1 MSSRSRKSTTT
12 TTVVRESAAGSS
24 SAGPSTPANSG
35 SFSRSPGRRPPS
47 PTVVSRLQEKQ
58 ELAGLN
64 DRLASYIDR
73 VRFLEHENKQLT
85 TQVRTRE
92 ETVTREVTNI
102 KSLYESEL
110 ADARKLLDAT
120 AKDKASLQLEVNK
133 LRADADDWKDKYN
146 RAARDLQG
154 KDKALLAAESQ
165 VNDLQARLNDAVSQR
180 KHWENEYHKARAE
193 VDKLSKQ
200 LAVAKKQLEEETLAR
215 VDVEN
220 RLQTAKEQLQLN
232 AQIHEQELN
241 ESRVRVDV
249 TIDEIDGRAR
259 ADYESKLREAL
270 ERMREEYE
278 TTIIQSRE
286 EVESTL
292 QEKLERMR
300 TLADVHDSA
309 ARKLTEEINY
319 LRKRLNDQTADRNS
333 FEQQLADYKR
343 RVDELDME
351 LTREREANEAA
362 LSARDAEIRR
372 LREAL
377 EDQMVEFRDLM
388 DVKIALDM
396 EIKAYR
402 NLLESEETRLN
413 LSLSESGIASPR
425 STGASS
431 SRKRKRTTYYESSS
445 ARSGYKSQADQKG
458 PVEINEVDTEGK
470 YIKLRNTGD
479 KDIALGNWQL
489 KLEGGETESTYKF
502 YRNYN
507 LKSGAIVTIW
517 SSNTDATHSPPN
529 DLVMKNQAW
538 FTADTMTATLTD
550 KDGGDMASRKLEKT
564 MSREVEWSSDMGDIP
579 EGEQGDKC
587 ILQ

>member
-1 MSSRSRKSTTT
+1 
-12 TTVVRESAAGSS
+12 
-24 SAGPSTPANSG
+24 
-35 SFSRSPGRRPPS
+35 
-47 PTVVSRLQEKQ
+47 
-58 ELAGLN
+58 
-64 DRLASYIDR
+64 
-73 VRFLEHENKQLT
+73 
-85 TQVRTRE
+85 
-92 ETVTREVTNI
+92 VTREITNI
-102 KSLYESEL
+102 KALYETEL

-146 RAARDLQG
+146 RAARELQV
-154 KDKALLAAESQ
+154 KDKSLLAAESQ
-165 VNDLQARLNDAVSQR
+165 VNDLQARVNDAVSQR
-180 KHWENEYHKARAE
+180 KHWENEYHKAKAE
-193 VDKLSKQ
+193 CDKLAKQ
-200 LAVAKKQLEEETLAR
+200 LATAKRQLEEETLAR

-241 ESRVRVDV
+241 ETRVRTEV
-249 TIDEIDGRAR
+249 TIDEIDGKAR

-292 QEKLERMR
+292 QDKLDKMR

-309 ARKLTEEINY
+309 ARKLSEEISY
-319 LRKRLNDQTADRNS
+319 LRKRLNEQTADRNS
-333 FEQQLADYKR
+333 MEQQLAEYKR
-343 RVDELDME
+343 RSEELDLE
-351 LTREREANEAA
+351 LKRERESNEAA

-377 EDQMVEFRDLM
+377 EDQMIEFRDLM

-413 LSLSESGIASPR
+413 LSLSESGIQSPR
-425 STGASS
+425 SSGTSS

-445 ARSGYKSQADQKG
+445 SRSGYKSSADQKG
-458 PVEINEVDTEGK
+458 PVEINEVDTDGK
-470 YIKLRNTGD
+470 FIKLRNTGD
-479 KDIALGNWQL
+479 KDFSLGNWQL
-489 KLEGGETESTYKF
+489 KLEGGETESSYKF

-507 LKSGAIVTIW
+507 LKSGATVTVW
-517 SSNTDATHSPPN
+517 SSNTDVTHSPPT

-538 FTADTMTATLTD
+538 FTADSMTATLVD
-550 KDGGDMASRKLEKT
+550 KDGDDMATRKLEKT
-564 MSREVEWSSDMGDIP
+564 MSRSVEWSSDDGEGM
-579 EGEQGDKC
+579 EGEQGEKC